1 MRTLPFPT
9 RTAGA
14 RAPALQ
20 ASRALPRRRWQQHAA
35 LAWLCA
41 AATHTSAQADMAQL
55 PLEQLMQMEVT
66 TASRYAQTALE
77 APAVVSVVT
86 AEDIR
91 LFGYRTLA
99 EVLGSMRGLYVS
111 YDRSYHY
118 LGNRGFATP
127 GDYNTRVLLLV
138 NGVRFNDNLYDQA
151 TIGTDFPLDLDLV
164 ERVEFVPG
172 PGSAVYGA
180 NAFFGVVNVITR
192 DGRQLPGPQV
202 SVEAGSHGSAK
213 GRFSLGG
220 MDDHGGDWL
229 VALTRSSSRGTDQ
242 YYAAYDTP
250 ENNHGVAQRLDYDR
264 STQLFA
270 RMRRD
275 GLSLTLAHSERVKG
289 TPTAAF
295 SQTFNDP
302 RSRMID
308 TTTRLA
314 AEITRE
320 LQPSLSFTGR
330 LHAGRYRFDG
340 DYVYDYPP
348 LTLNRDVGAG
358 QWWGTELQWIST
370 AIARHKLAWG
380 VDYRRDT
387 GIRQLNFDVEPAA
400 QYLDSR
406 RTGSAVG
413 LYVQDEFALAP
424 TLTLHTGVRWGKQS
438 GSAGSVHPRL
448 GLVYWWNPSTVL
460 KLLHGTAY
468 RPPNAYERDYAVD
481 LPGGILSTPGLRP
494 EKVRTTEIALEHAP
508 TGTTRMLVTAFRSQ
522 VTDLLSLG
530 DAAAPDRL
538 VFSSARGVQVHG
550 VEAEVEQRWQRG
562 ARLRLAWG
570 WQHARDANASAP
582 PLTNAPRQLLK
593 LQWSDTLRLGA
604 AGPGQPA
611 QYAVEA
617 IGVAARETLSHA
629 RLPGYIVTNLVYSRR
644 IADVD
649 LSLGVYNL
657 FNRRYADP
665 ASYEIREDAIR
676 QDGRTYR
683 LKLTYAF

>member
-1 MRTLPFPT
+1 MKQGPT
-9 RTAGA
+9 SPQHWLHGTVLALLGA
-14 RAPALQ
+14 WG
-20 ASRALPRRRWQQHAA
+20 SHAA
-35 LAWLCA
+35 GQ
-41 AATHTSAQADMAQL
+41 TDIAQM

-118 LGNRGFATP
+118 LGTRGFATP

-192 DGRQLPGPQV
+192 DGRQLAGPQI
-202 SVEAGSHGSAK
+202 SVEAGSHGSSK
-213 GRFSLGG
+213 GRFSLGTV
-220 MDDHGGDWL
+220 DAQGGDWL
-229 VALTRSSSRGTDQ
+229 LAVTRSNSRGADQ
-242 YYAAYDTP
+242 YYAAFDAPDTH
-250 ENNHGVAQRLDYDR
+250 HGVAQNLDFDR

-275 GLSLTLAHSERVKG
+275 GLALTLAHGDRVKG

-295 SQTFNDP
+295 SQAFNDP
-302 RSRMID
+302 RSRFID
-308 TTTRLA
+308 TTTRVA
-314 AEITRE
+314 AEFTRE
-320 LQPSLSFTGR
+320 LRPSLAFTGR
-330 LHAGRYRFDG
+330 LHAGRYRFQG

-348 LTLNRDVGAG
+348 LTLNRDIGVG
-358 QWWGTELQWIST
+358 QWWGTELQWVST
-370 AIARHKLAWG
+370 DLARHKLAWG

-387 GIRQLNFDVEPAA
+387 RIQQVNVDIDPPA
-400 QYLDSR
+400 QYLDAR
-406 RTGSAVG
+406 RTGTAAGV
-413 LYVQDEFALAP
+413 YIQDEFALAP

-448 GLVYWWNPSTVL
+448 GLVYWWDPSTAI

-468 RPPNAYERDYAVD
+468 RPPNAYERDYLVD
-481 LPGGILSTPGLRP
+481 LPGGIVSNGALRS
-494 EKVRTTEIALEHAP
+494 EKVRTTELAVEHSPAK
-508 TGTTRMLVTAFRSQ
+508 GTRMLLTAFKSK
-522 VTDLLSLG
+522 VAGLVSLG
-530 DAAAPDRL
+530 DADVSERL
-538 VFSSARGVQVHG
+538 VFRNAQAVQVHG
-550 VEAEVEQRWQRG
+550 MEAEVEQQWKRG
-562 ARLRLAWG
+562 GRLRVAYG
-570 WQHARDANASAP
+570 WQKARDASTP
-582 PLTNAPRQLLK
+582 QPLINSPLQMLK
-593 LQWSDTLRLGA
+593 VQWSDTLALWT
-604 AGPGQPA
+604 PGVGGKPG

-617 IGVAARETLSHA
+617 IGVGARRTRANA
-629 RLPGYIVTNLVYSRR
+629 RLPGHVITNLVYSKRF
-644 IADVD
+644 ADMDV
-649 LSLGVYNL
+649 SVGVYNV
-657 FNRRYADP
+657 FNHRYADP
-665 ASYEIREDAIR
+665 ASFEIREDAIR

-683 LKLTYAF
+683 VKFTYAF